1 MGFEECF
8 LKNKALLME
17 GALGERLKREYGLKI
32 DGTVAMA
39 SLVYSEDGRSALK
52 NLWEGYAG
60 IAKRHS
66 LPFIATTPTRRANK
80 ERMAESG
87 YGDKIIKDN
96 VDFLRSVQSEFKCE
110 SYIGGLMGCRGDAY
124 TGEGAMNIG
133 EAEEFHSYTAELFKK
148 AGADFLYAG
157 IMPCRDEALGMA
169 KAMGK
174 TGLPYIISFM
184 IRKNGCLIDGTPI
197 AEAVGFIENNTER
210 KPICYM
216 SNCVHP
222 AVLESALSKEFNAK
236 SPYIKRILGL
246 QANTSPLSP
255 EELDNAEEL
264 FVSEPRELA
273 DKMESLDKKFGI
285 KIWGGCCGTD
295 NRHIEEFA
303 RRILNKKE
311 ENNL

>member
-52 NLWEGYAG
+52 DLWEGYAD

-110 SYIGGLMGCRGDAY
+110 SYIGGLMGCKGDAY
-124 TGEGAMNIG
+124 TGEGAMNTD

-169 KAMGK
+169 KAMEK

-222 AVLESALSKEFNAK
+222 IVLESALSKEFNAK

-255 EELDNAEEL
+255 EELDNADEL
-264 FVSEPRELA
+264 FISEPRELA

-285 KIWGGCCGTD
+285 KIFGGCCGTD

-303 RRILNKKE
+303 KRISDKNVEK
-311 ENNL
+311 

>member
-52 NLWEGYAG
+52 NLWEGYAD

-110 SYIGGLMGCRGDAY
+110 SYIGGLMGCKGDAY
-124 TGEGAMNIG
+124 TGEGRMNTE
-133 EAEEFHSYTAELFKK
+133 EAEEFHSYTAKLFEK
-148 AGADFLYAG
+148 AGVDFLYAG

-169 KAMGK
+169 KAMEK

-222 AVLESALSKEFNAK
+222 IVLESALSKEFNAK

-255 EELDNAEEL
+255 EELDNADEL
-264 FVSEPRELA
+264 FISEPKELA

-303 RRILNKKE
+303 RRISDKNVEK
-311 ENNL
+311 

>member
-1 MGFEECF
+1 MGFGECF

-52 NLWEGYAG
+52 NLWEGYAD

-66 LPFIATTPTRRANK
+66 LSFIATTPTRRANK

-110 SYIGGLMGCRGDAY
+110 SYIGGLMGCKGDAY
-124 TGEGAMNIG
+124 TGEGAMNTD
-133 EAEEFHSYTAELFKK
+133 EAEEFHSYAAKLFKK

-169 KAMGK
+169 KAMEK

-197 AEAVGFIENNTER
+197 AETVEFIDNNTER
-210 KPICYM
+210 KPVCYM

-222 AVLESALSKEFNAK
+222 AVLESALNQKFNAENL
-236 SPYIKRILGL
+236 YIKRILGL

-264 FVSEPRELA
+264 FVSEPKELA
-273 DKMESLDKKFGI
+273 DGMESLERKFGI

-303 RRILNKKE
+303 KRISDINVEK
-311 ENNL
+311 